1 MATRKPLGQGCV
13 AVADSEQTEAQGTK
27 KKIEGKPGPPPLFQG
42 LDTALY
48 YGRPFVSKL

>member
-13 AVADSEQTEAQGTK
+13 AVADPEQTEAQGTQ